1 MALASIALY
10 MAYKDDEDFQKRE
23 QWDRDAFW
31 WAKIPGTDIAIRVPK
46 PFETGAIATLVER
59 SVEQMMDKDA
69 ETKRF
74 TDALSRMVWQTF
86 SMNPVP
92 QFVKPL
98 VDIYA
103 NKNPFTSAPIESAG
117 MERLTKQERKT
128 DSTSPIAIAL
138 GGVSNAMSQVTGES
152 TELSPIQI
160 DYMIRAYMGWL
171 GGTIAASTTQAIRPF
186 NDGVYPSMDYTKP
199 LSLGF
204 MEKLP
209 TAQSTYMTDFYQN
222 NIKIQQAYADMR
234 HFAELQQSEKVLEI
248 LKEKRSEIAMSKFY
262 DKTAKNLANIR
273 QRIQMISNPAYKGM
287 TGEQKEE
294 EISRLKQVMSMAAK
308 QAEDAR
314 KRLKSQL
321 AP

>member
-1 MALASIALY
+1 
-10 MAYKDDEDFQKRE
+10 
-23 QWDRDAFW
+23 
-31 WAKIPGTDIAIRVPK
+31 
-46 PFETGAIATLVER
+46 
-59 SVEQMMDKDA
+59 
-69 ETKRF
+69 
-74 TDALSRMVWQTF
+74 
-86 SMNPVP
+86 
-92 QFVKPL
+92 
-98 VDIYA
+98 
-103 NKNPFTSAPIESAG
+103 
-117 MERLTKQERKT
+117 
-128 DSTSPIAIAL
+128 L

-186 NDGVYPSMDYTKP
+186 NDGVYPSMDYTKT
-199 LSLGF
+199 LALGF
-204 MEKLP
+204 VEKLP

-222 NIKIQQAYADMR
+222 NVKIQQAYADMR

-287 TGEQKEE
+287 TSEQKEE
-294 EISRLKQVMSMAAK
+294 EIKRLKQIMSMAAK

-314 KRLKSQL
+314 KQLKNQP